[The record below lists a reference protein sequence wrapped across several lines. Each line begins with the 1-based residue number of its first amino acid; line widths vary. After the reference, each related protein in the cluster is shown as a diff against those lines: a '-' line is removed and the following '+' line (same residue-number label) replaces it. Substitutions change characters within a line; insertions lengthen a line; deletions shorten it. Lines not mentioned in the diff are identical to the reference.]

1 MASSPRSSPPPTSS
15 LDLRR
20 LGYFVAVAQD
30 RNFTRAAARL
40 HVAQPALSRQIRLL
54 ENELGTPL
62 LRRTTHDV
70 ELTEAGALLLERAT
84 ALLAS
89 ADELWRDL
97 RRLADGE
104 TGTVTLGYG
113 SSAAYETAPRLL
125 AELARRVP
133 DLTVRTQVLPAAE
146 TAARVE
152 DGTLDVGIVRCA
164 GAGLVLRREPQ
175 GVLLRASHPLAHL
188 ETVPLD
194 AIDEP
199 VLVHPRE
206 QNPGHYDALL
216 ALIETPPR
224 LLERRVAVDLA
235 FTPVAAGEAVAIV
248 GESASAPGLVWR
260 PVGATLDVNLLARPL
275 NRTPATARFLAEAEH
290 IARELGWI

>member
-1 MASSPRSSPPPTSS
+1 MASSPPSSPPPTSS

-20 LGYFVAVAQD
+20 LAYFVAVARD

-62 LRRTTHDV
+62 LQRTTHDV
-70 ELTEAGALLLERAT
+70 ELTEAGALLFERAQ

-89 ADELWRDL
+89 ADELWRDV
-97 RRLADGE
+97 RRLATGE
-104 TGTVTLGYG
+104 TGTVMLAYG
-113 SSAAYETAPRLL
+113 SSAAYETAPKLL

-133 DLTVRTQVLPAAE
+133 DLTVRTEVLPAAE
-146 TAARVE
+146 IVAGVA
-152 DGTLDVGIVRCA
+152 DGSLDAGIVRCA
-164 GAGLVLRREPQ
+164 GSGLVLRRERQ
-175 GVLLRASHPLAHL
+175 GVLLAPSHPLSAS

-194 AIDEP
+194 AIADP
-199 VLVHPRE
+199 ILVHPRE

-216 ALIETPPR
+216 TLFETPPK

-260 PVGATLDVNLLARPL
+260 PVDATLDVHLLARPL
-275 NRTPATARFLAEAEH
+275 NRTPATARFVAEAER
-290 IARELGWI
+290 IARDLGWI